1 MSRITFNQWVTKLIR
16 RRHKTRRARK
26 LSRISTIEQL
36 GERIT
41 PTVSAFAQGGQL
53 IVFGDDQDNTIE
65 VSRNVAGALS
75 VNDGAV
81 RILGDTPTVANI
93 SRIQI
98 IGGGGN
104 DTLSLNETNGVLPSA
119 SLFGGSGN
127 DTLIGG
133 SAADFLVGGLG
144 DDTLIGNGGND
155 ILLGGEGDDILTG
168 GAGNDRVFGQAGNDR
183 MIWNPGD
190 GSDVNEGGA
199 GIDTVEVN
207 GSNAAETFTV
217 NPNGSRVRFDRTDPA
232 PFSID
237 IGSSENLVVN
247 ATGGEVIGFNA
258 VGGADNITVND
269 LTGTDVTEVN
279 LNLAGGGGK
288 SVVVNGTAGDDSI
301 AIRGDATGV
310 VVSGLAAQVSVTGAD
325 AATDRL
331 TVNGL
336 AGDDVIN
343 ASGQTADAIPLT
355 LNGGD
360 GNETLIGGA
369 GDDIIVDGVDIL
381 RLTTARPTDRA

>member
-1 MSRITFNQWVTKLIR
+1 MSRITFNQWVNKLIR
-16 RRHKTRRARK
+16 RRQKPRKARK

-41 PTVSAFAQGGQL
+41 PTVNAFAQGGEL
-53 IVFGDDQDNTIE
+53 IVFGDEQDNTIE

-75 VNDGAV
+75 VNGGAV
-81 RILGDTPTVANI
+81 RIVGSTATVANI

-104 DTLSLNETNGVLPSA
+104 DTLSLNETNGVLPA
-119 SLFGGSGN
+119 AGLFGGSGN

-133 SAADFLVGGLG
+133 SATDFLVGGLG
-144 DDTLIGNGGND
+144 DDTLIGSGGND
-155 ILLGGEGDDILTG
+155 LLFGGEGDDILTG

-190 GSDVNEGGA
+190 GSDLNEGGA

-247 ATGGEVIGFNA
+247 ANGGEVINFSA

-269 LTGTDVTEVN
+269 LTGTDVTRVN

-288 SVVVNGTAGDDSI
+288 SVVVNGTAGDDAI
-301 AIRGDATGV
+301 AISGDATGV
-310 VVSGLAAQVSVTGAD
+310 VVSGLAAQVNVTGGAP
-325 AATDRL
+325 TDRL

-360 GNETLIGGA
+360 GNDTLIGGA
-369 GDDIIVDGVDIL
+369 GDDIIVDGVDIP
-381 RLTTARPTDRA
+381 RLTTARPTHRA